1 MKVVISIMV
10 VTIGI
15 LVFFIIGNDTINHA
29 EEPISQQQS
38 LETYKSSNQDNNSDS
53 NITVTSNKDKLKP
66 ETPKTYAKNNS
77 DNKTANYSNTQNGSN
92 YQDNS
97 SYSASNSSD
106 VNNRSSDNQ
115 NDSNY
120 ANSSYD
126 QKRPAFDDSPSSGSQ
141 DNTRSDISKNNT
153 NNIRSDISKNN
164 TNNIS
169 DEEENASNT
178 DESELANEDEFEET
192 EDNPNGKYQR
202 LYDNGIMWSGN
213 TGTLM
218 VEYLSSHAQ
227 TTGIGFR
234 VHFDSSSMRPVNVQ
248 QYPVDAIITTTAQ
261 TLMMDADNRDNDNST
276 NQFLPFAWASI
287 YGQWPQSNQVNLAT
301 IEFEKVNGGSSNYNV
316 NYSAVSVP
324 AGFRLIK

>member
-1 MKVVISIMV
+1 MKVIISIMV

-15 LVFFIIGNDTINHA
+15 LVFFIIGNDANNHT

-38 LETYKSSNQDNNSDS
+38 LETYNSSNQENDSDS
-53 NITVTSNKDKLKP
+53 DITVTSNNDKLKS
-66 ETPKTYAKNNS
+66 ETPKAYAKNNS
-77 DNKTANYSNTQNGSN
+77 DDKTTNYSYPQNGSN

-97 SYSASNSSD
+97 SYSTSNSSD

-115 NDSNY
+115 NNSDY

-126 QKRPAFDDSPSSGSQ
+126 QKISEFDDSPSSGNQ
-141 DNTRSDISKNNT
+141 DNTRSDISKNNA
-153 NNIRSDISKNN
+153 NN
-164 TNNIS
+164 TS
-169 DEEENASNT
+169 DEEENTSNT
-178 DESELANEDEFEET
+178 DESELANEDESEET
-192 EDNPNGKYQR
+192 EDNPSGKYQR

>member
-1 MKVVISIMV
+1 MKVIISIMV

-15 LVFFIIGNDTINHA
+15 LVFFIIGNDTNNHA
-29 EEPISQQQS
+29 EELISQQQS
-38 LETYKSSNQDNNSDS
+38 LETYNSSNQDNNSDS
-53 NITVTSNKDKLKP
+53 NINVTSNKDKLKS

-77 DNKTANYSNTQNGSN
+77 DNKTADYPYSQNGSN

-106 VNNRSSDNQ
+106 VNNSSSDNQ
-115 NDSNY
+115 NNSNY

-126 QKRPAFDDSPSSGSQ
+126 QKTSEFDDSPSSGNQ
-141 DNTRSDISKNNT
+141 DSTRSDLSKNNT
-153 NNIRSDISKNN
+153 NNTSDKEENTSN
-164 TNNIS
+164 TN
-169 DEEENASNT
+169 
-178 DESELANEDEFEET
+178 ESELANEDESEET

>member
-1 MKVVISIMV
+1 MKVIISIMV

-15 LVFFIIGNDTINHA
+15 LVFFIIGNDTDNHA

-38 LETYKSSNQDNNSDS
+38 LETYNSSNQDNNSDS
-53 NITVTSNKDKLKP
+53 NINVTSNKDKLKS

-77 DNKTANYSNTQNGSN
+77 DDKTANYSNTQNGSN

-106 VNNRSSDNQ
+106 VDIRSSDNQ
-115 NDSNY
+115 NNSNY
-120 ANSSYD
+120 TNASYE
-126 QKRPAFDDSPSSGSQ
+126 QKRSEFDDSPSSGNQ
-141 DNTRSDISKNNT
+141 DSTRSDISKNNT
-153 NNIRSDISKNN
+153 NN
-164 TNNIS
+164 TS
-169 DEEENASNT
+169 DEEENTSNA
-178 DESELANEDEFEET
+178 DESELANEDESKET
-192 EDNPNGKYQR
+192 EDDPNGKYQR

-218 VEYLSSHAQ
+218 VEYQSSHAQ

-301 IEFEKVNGGSSNYNV
+301 IEFEKVNGGASNYNV